1 MTTETPTTGKYTS
14 PPTPTTTTTTDSIQ
28 RSTSPST
35 PFMTTT
41 ATTQPGDAME
51 PEGRTTEPFPTS
63 TVTFI
68 SHEPPKS
75 SSLPVSEVTTADLQL
90 DDPGEILDQLFPSGD
105 SPSDDGKVD
114 STTCTEAMKTL
125 AKLSRTPS
133 AKDSTDKMVTIFN
146 TVVTM
151 CGTLPLDAQAE
162 GGYVVGAMT
171 DSIMQSVLEGAS
183 MKELAPKA
191 SAVVDTV
198 ASLMESGGS
207 EPVTDDEDDVIALS
221 RLPPRK
227 RDEFQKQMEKKLQQ
241 KQKQQWALQREVT
254 QRLQKDLDNMADAL
268 LGSVDSGERVELG
281 SKAVQM
287 VLDKSSGGR
296 LGGAAVAAH
305 AGRVTFPHAHAL
317 YSGGITADVEMKVVV
332 GYERNP
338 YVWDDS
344 ARDIKSSVV
353 DIELKRPDGD
363 TLEVKDLPEE
373 TTVVLKNAPDM
384 FPAPRLV
391 KYSPFPNDTMVFRSF
406 SARRNQT
413 YGVTVSLVSL
423 YPAAVMYGK
432 LGDFP
437 NETDYDFQR
446 DLNMDD
452 FITETVPPHD
462 DVQTAFTVLQ
472 PDTAVQNGTEEY
484 TLGLQMDGCPPSG
497 CLYSV
502 HIVRLNCL
510 FWDAGVDAEQGSW
523 KGDGCRVSPASTL
536 THTVCLCNHL

>member
-1 MTTETPTTGKYTS
+1 
-14 PPTPTTTTTTDSIQ
+14 
-28 RSTSPST
+28 
-35 PFMTTT
+35 
-41 ATTQPGDAME
+41 
-51 PEGRTTEPFPTS
+51 
-63 TVTFI
+63 
-68 SHEPPKS
+68 
-75 SSLPVSEVTTADLQL
+75 
-90 DDPGEILDQLFPSGD
+90 
-105 SPSDDGKVD
+105 
-114 STTCTEAMKTL
+114 
-125 AKLSRTPS
+125 
-133 AKDSTDKMVTIFN
+133 
-146 TVVTM
+146 
-151 CGTLPLDAQAE
+151 
-162 GGYVVGAMT
+162 
-171 DSIMQSVLEGAS
+171 
-183 MKELAPKA
+183 
-191 SAVVDTV
+191 
-198 ASLMESGGS
+198 
-207 EPVTDDEDDVIALS
+207 
-221 RLPPRK
+221 
-227 RDEFQKQMEKKLQQ
+227 
-241 KQKQQWALQREVT
+241 
-254 QRLQKDLDNMADAL
+254 MAGAL

-287 VLDKSSGGR
+287 VLDKSPGGQ

-317 YSGGITADVEMKVVV
+317 YSGGITADVEMKVV

-344 ARDIKSSVV
+344 AQDIKSSVV
-353 DIELKRPDGD
+353 DIELKRPGGD

-406 SARRNQT
+406 SVRRNQT

-497 CLYSV
+497 CLYYV

-510 FWDAGVDAEQGSW
+510 FWDAGVDKEQGSW
-523 KGDGCRVSPASTL
+523 RGDGCRVSPASTL